1 MPDEGTA
8 MTGMPDARQ
17 RAALRDRGTVVIPLA
32 LLRITVETYGPRPP
46 YEAGNWAMAQ
56 LMATLREN
64 EGRASSLA
72 EGAIRAGYGRV
83 RDAFEDDPVALAFL
97 ATDGRGTLAEGVGAM
112 SAEIAALR
120 SALAVAVDAHRRLEE
135 DIGRVTPGNREAGAR
150 ILDHAFDAV
159 ALRAGVAAD
168 AIALPPEPEPE
179 DVPGASGEET

>member
-32 LLRITVETYGPRPP
+32 LLRMTVETYGPKPP
-46 YEAGNWAMAQ
+46 YEPGNWAMAQ

-83 RDAFEDDPVALAFL
+83 RDAFEDDPLAQAFL
-97 ATDGRGTLAEGVGAM
+97 APDGRGTLAEAVAAM
-112 SAEIAALR
+112 SAEIAILRPALVE
-120 SALAVAVDAHRRLEE
+120 SIEAHRRLEQE
-135 DIGRVTPGNREAGAR
+135 IGRVTPGNREAGAR
-150 ILDHAFDAV
+150 ILDHVFESV

-179 DVPGASGEET
+179 DKPEACGEET